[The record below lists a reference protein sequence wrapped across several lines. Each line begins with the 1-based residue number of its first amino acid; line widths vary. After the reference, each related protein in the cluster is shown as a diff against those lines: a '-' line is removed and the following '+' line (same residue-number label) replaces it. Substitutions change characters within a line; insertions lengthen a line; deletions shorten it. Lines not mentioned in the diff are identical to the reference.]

1 MILSSKDKS
10 FLLLISA
17 VLAII
22 WIIFSIFINISKNKS
37 LQESPLNHLEQ
48 ISSQADWLNVSKP
61 LTIQD
66 LQNKI
71 VVLNF
76 WHYACFSC
84 LQTINQLNDLQE
96 KYPGLAVISIHSAE
110 FDTQQENK
118 ILTKALVRNNITH
131 PVINDHQKTLAN
143 IFQIQQTPMLFLF
156 NKDTKQV
163 AKASTLSEISVL
175 LQDAQKLLHKNRFS
189 LNQQKLPILLTQ
201 DHLITN
207 VLSYPA
213 KIIQT
218 NKLVINNKQISA
230 FIIVNTAQNNII
242 ISTLAGDV
250 ITKIGSG
257 KRALQDGDL
266 QNAAFNN
273 PQGIIFNANNNT
285 IFVADT
291 GNHALRVIDLNNNQ
305 VKTIAGNSFVGE
317 EIKKTKKAHE
327 VSLFLPIDLA
337 FFPDNH
343 HLIFSNSGS
352 SQILSYSLLDQ
363 TIQPLVQI
371 NTALKEAKSQPTAM
385 NVFNNKLYLLDSANA
400 VFYIIDKNQQ
410 FNLVPRSVATKLQNP
425 RGFAI
430 DDTGIYI
437 ANTFADSIIKLDLA
451 NYQEQEI
458 IKKNKGDKLGKI
470 TQLNEPHSIL
480 LGIDSFYIADSGN
493 NRIVNI
499 SRSSLDSKLFN
510 IVPPLKL
517 PKESFLEYL
526 PNLQNIPSI
535 QVAAD
540 TKININISAK
550 QGWKI
555 NHSAPSFLSI
565 IEISANNKANLVAF
579 FNWNDLKNNQINFT
593 PAGDDQQFFL
603 QGKIY
608 FCQDNDKPNITKDD
622 LCYIK
627 SYQQKIIAHKNSQ
640 NKTINIVVE
649 K

>member
-10 FLLLISA
+10 FLLLITA
-17 VLAII
+17 VFAMM
-22 WIIFSIFINISKNKS
+22 WIIFSIFINISQNKN
-37 LQESPLNHLEQ
+37 LQESPLNHLEKM
-48 ISSQADWLNVSKP
+48 SSQSDWLNVSKP

-71 VVLNF
+71 VILNF

-96 KYPGLAVISIHSAE
+96 KYPGLAVISVHSAK

-118 ILTKALVRNNITH
+118 ILTKALVRNNIIH
-131 PVINDHQKTLAN
+131 PVINDHQKILAN

-156 NKDTKQV
+156 NQDTKQI
-163 AKASTLSEISVL
+163 AKATTLSEISLL
-175 LQDAQKLLHKNRFS
+175 LQDAKHLLHKNRFS
-189 LNQQKLPILLTQ
+189 LNQQKLPILLMQ

-218 NKLVINNKQISA
+218 NKIIINNKQISA
-230 FIIVNTAQNNII
+230 FIIANTAQNNII
-242 ISTLAGDV
+242 ITTLSGDI

-257 KRALQDGDL
+257 KKALQDADL
-266 QNAAFNN
+266 QNSAFNN
-273 PQGIIFNANNNT
+273 PQGIVFNSNNNT
-285 IFVADT
+285 IIVADT
-291 GNHALRVIDLNNNQ
+291 GNHALRVIDLNNNL

-317 EIKKTKKAHE
+317 EINEVKKANE
-327 VSLFLPIDLA
+327 VSLFSPIDLA
-337 FFPDNH
+337 FFPDNSN
-343 HLIFSNSGS
+343 LIFSNSGS

-363 TIQPLVQI
+363 TIKPLTKI

-385 NVFNNKLYLLDSANA
+385 NVFNNTLYLLDSANA
-400 VFYIIDKNQQ
+400 TFYTIDKNQQ
-410 FNLVPRSVATKLQNP
+410 FNLISKVVSTKLQNP

-430 DDTGIYI
+430 DDTGIYV
-437 ANTFADSIIKLDLA
+437 ANTFADSIIKLDLI

-458 IKKNKGDKLGKI
+458 IKRNKGDSLGNI
-470 TQLNEPHSIL
+470 TQLDEPHSVL
-480 LGIDSFYIADSGN
+480 LGIDSFYVADSAN

-526 PNLQNIPSI
+526 PNLQNISSI
-535 QVAAD
+535 QVAANS
-540 TKININISAK
+540 KININISAK
-550 QGWKI
+550 KGWKI

-565 IEISANNKANLVAF
+565 IEVSANNKANLVAF
-579 FNWNDLKNNQINFT
+579 FNWNDLKNNQINL
-593 PAGDDQQFFL
+593 ASDDRQFLL

-608 FCQDNDKPNITKDD
+608 FCQDNNEPNITKND

-627 SYQQKIIAHKNSQ
+627 SYQQKITTHKNSQ